1 MAVTIENLK
10 DYLRLPSDSTE
21 DLTGYLAAARSKAR
35 TAGIPAFTHN
45 AQYDLFI
52 MSLAGMYYDN
62 RGMEPDN
69 PASAA
74 AMERMISSFVLELRY
89 AEEDPEIGVGGDGA

>member
-1 MAVTIENLK
+1 MAATVETLRR
-10 DYLRLPSDSTE
+10 YLRLPSNDTE
-21 DLTGYLAAARSKAR
+21 DLTGYLAAAQSKAR
-35 TAGIPAFTHN
+35 TAGISAFAHN
-45 AQYDLFI
+45 AQYDMFLH
-52 MSLAGMYYDN
+52 SLAAMYYDN

-89 AEEDPEIGVGGDGA
+89 ADEDPEGGEGG